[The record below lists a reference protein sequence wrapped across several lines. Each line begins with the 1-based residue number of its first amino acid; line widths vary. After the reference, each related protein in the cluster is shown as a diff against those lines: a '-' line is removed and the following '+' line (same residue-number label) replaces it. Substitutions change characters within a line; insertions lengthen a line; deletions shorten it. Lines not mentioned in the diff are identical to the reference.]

1 MENLKKTGAAETTLT
16 FIKEKETK
24 NTYRYQEVK
33 KDGKFIIGPL
43 YIQKSFLEDR
53 NTPEI
58 KITIH
63 KNMNDIYQHK

>member
-1 MENLKKTGAAETTLT
+1 MENLNKTAEKTLT

-33 KDGKFIIGPL
+33 KNGKFIIGPL
-43 YIQKSFLEDR
+43 YIQKSFFEDR
-53 NTPEI
+53 NIPEI

-63 KNMNDIYQHK
+63 KNMNDKYEYK